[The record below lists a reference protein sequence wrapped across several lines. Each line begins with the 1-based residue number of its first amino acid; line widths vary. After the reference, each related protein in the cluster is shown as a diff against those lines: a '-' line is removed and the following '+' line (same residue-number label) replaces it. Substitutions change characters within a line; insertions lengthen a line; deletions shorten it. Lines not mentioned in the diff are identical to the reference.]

1 MTPKVCMLL
10 TTDEDGQQKYIE
22 ISQQQA
28 LALSNGGTVSMVQA
42 SSNFPSCRGRQTL
55 TSLLSFQGTVS
66 SGQTQYILADQA
78 NFKTTAFDGGGHL
91 IAYPQSGGG
100 LAQEVEMVQYVDNTG
115 QELSQVGFWIS
126 PEDLTEAPRPPL
138 SVCSPQEDVQ
148 YYALDGQEYSVIQA
162 NEEIV
167 VSTEPRL
174 QHEEQHLQQSQA
186 QGAQAAQ
193 AIVIES
199 VSPPKSK
206 GGRATVK
213 RKNSPSTDTA
223 KTYARGRG
231 GGTVSATVVNSAQ
244 GRSAPSSKKLVIVDE
259 DHQHYSV
266 NKVQS
271 LHLSNGTQMA
281 QVPVSTISFVTQG
294 GQTHQ
299 V

>member
-1 MTPKVCMLL
+1 MLL
-10 TTDEDGQQKYIE
+10 RW
-22 ISQQQA
+22 
-28 LALSNGGTVSMVQA
+28 
-42 SSNFPSCRGRQTL
+42 FH
-55 TSLLSFQGTVS
+55 F
-66 SGQTQYILADQA
+66 
-78 NFKTTAFDGGGHL
+78 
-91 IAYPQSGGG
+91 
-100 LAQEVEMVQYVDNTG
+100 
-115 QELSQVGFWIS
+115 
-126 PEDLTEAPRPPL
+126 
-138 SVCSPQEDVQ
+138 QEDVQ

-174 QHEEQHLQQSQA
+174 QHEEQHLQQSH
-186 QGAQAAQ
+186 GAQ
-193 AIVIES
+193 IVIEG
-199 VSPPKSK
+199 VSPTKAK
-206 GGRATVK
+206 GGRATAK
-213 RKNSPSTDTA
+213 RKNATMTDTA

-244 GRSAPSSKKLVIVDE
+244 ARAAPSSKKLVIVDE

-271 LHLSNGTQMA
+271 LHLSNGTQLA